1 MIFFVFRGAELKE
14 DTLRKN
20 VEDLEQ
26 ALEER
31 SLELKKLSDQKNFE
45 IKALKNDLVS
55 WHYFSK
61 TYSIQICSS
70 GMAKMGR
77 PTTR

>member
-1 MIFFVFRGAELKE
+1 MIFFVFRGGELKE

-61 TYSIQICSS
+61 TYIQICSS